1 MLFRYTKK
9 GLLALKREVMTVFG
23 LDEPETFKVLI
34 QQNVNETAFLA
45 HLSNAKKLNI
55 IDIHRVPPC
64 QQRL

>member
-1 MLFRYTKK
+1 M
-9 GLLALKREVMTVFG
+9 FG